1 MSLILLEM
9 NASRESLRAGKGF
22 MVQDSE
28 QKMEFFVRGRRIDL
42 TDRALVMGI
51 VNCTIDSFSDGGKYL
66 SPEAALDHA
75 RRLIA
80 EGADIID
87 VGGESTR
94 PGAMPVSEAEE
105 MARVVPVIE
114 ALSAESDV
122 LLSVDTSKPGVALA
136 AVTAGAHIVN
146 DVSGLRDPA
155 MLEVLR
161 ESGAGVVIMH
171 MQGTPETMQNAPHYE
186 DVVAEVRNFFRQS
199 LDRLLECGLDPRC
212 AVFDPGIGFG
222 KTLAHNLQLLKE
234 TAALSVGGRPLL
246 IGVSRK
252 SFLSTLLGDRA
263 MERRAAPTVA
273 LTGVLRAAGARI
285 FRVHEV
291 RENTDALRVT
301 EAVLRGSA

>member
-1 MSLILLEM
+1 
-9 NASRESLRAGKGF
+9 
-22 MVQDSE
+22 
-28 QKMEFFVRGRRIDL
+28 MEFCVRDKCIDL

-51 VNCTIDSFSDGGKYL
+51 VNCTIDSFSDGGKFL

-94 PGAMPVSEAEE
+94 PGAMPVPEAEE
-105 MARVVPVIE
+105 RARVVPVIE
-114 ALSAESDV
+114 ALAAESDV
-122 LLSVDTSKPGVALA
+122 LLSIDTSKPAVARA
-136 AVTAGAHIVN
+136 AVAAGAHVVN
-146 DVSGLRDPA
+146 DVTGLRDPA

-161 ESGAGVVIMH
+161 ETGAGVVIMH
-171 MQGTPETMQNAPHYE
+171 MQGTPQTMQQAPHYE
-186 DVVAEVRNFFRQS
+186 DVVAEVRDFFRHS

-222 KTLAHNLQLLKE
+222 KTLAHNLQILKG

-252 SFLSTLLGDRA
+252 SFISTLLGDSA

-285 FRVHEV
+285 FRVHDV
-291 RENTDALRVT
+291 RENVDALRVI
-301 EAVLRGSA
+301 EAVLKGGS